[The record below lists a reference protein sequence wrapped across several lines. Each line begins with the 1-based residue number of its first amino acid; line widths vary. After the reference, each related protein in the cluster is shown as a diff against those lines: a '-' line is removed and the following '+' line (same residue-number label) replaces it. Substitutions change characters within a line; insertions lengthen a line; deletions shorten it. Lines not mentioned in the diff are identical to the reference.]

1 MRKTSFVVFDL
12 GGVIVRIARS
22 WAEGCRAAGL
32 PVRAPE
38 QMGADGMI
46 ARRRELSRAYQEG
59 RVSCDEY
66 CRLVAEST
74 DGHYTP
80 EEIRRVHDAWTM
92 GEYPGVHELVHEIRA
107 AGVLTGVLS
116 NTNHSHWVRLVPP
129 PDHPAPEYR
138 TPRLVDHPHASHLLG
153 LSKPGL
159 EIYRRFTEITGY
171 RGREEE
177 IIFFDDLEENVQA
190 ARAVGWQAEWIDHAG
205 DTAAQMRAHLVRRGV
220 LPA

>member
-1 MRKTSFVVFDL
+1 MRKTTFVVFDL

-32 PVRAPE
+32 PVRAEE
-38 QMGADGMI
+38 QMGTGGMI

-59 RVSCDEY
+59 RVTCEEY

-74 DGHYTP
+74 CGHYTP

-92 GEYPGVHELVHEIRA
+92 GEYPGVHELVHELKASR
-107 AGVLTGVLS
+107 VLTGVLS
-116 NTNHSHWVRLVPP
+116 NTNHAHWVRLAPP

-138 TPRLVDHPHASHLLG
+138 TPRLVDHLHASHLLG

-159 EIYRRFTEITGY
+159 EIYRRFVEITGY
-171 RGREEE
+171 CGREEE
-177 IIFFDDLEENVQA
+177 IVFFDDLGENVEA
-190 ARAVGWQAEWIDHAG
+190 ARAAGWQAERIDHAG
-205 DTAAQMRAHLVRRGV
+205 DTAAQMREHLLRRGV
-220 LPA
+220 LRA